1 MTIETYLNAIA
12 VAPINSPM
20 VALSRRNRYCRAM
33 SSNSQVNIDT
43 LLHAKWIIPV
53 DSVHRY
59 LERHAIAIH
68 DDKII
73 DILPSTLAEK
83 KYKANTNRNYD
94 QHALMPGLINSHTH
108 AAMNLFRGL
117 ADDLNLMDWLEN
129 HIWPAEAEHVNEA
142 FVHSGTELAIAEMI
156 RGGTTC
162 FNDMYFFPDIT
173 ARVAAETGMRA
184 SVGLIL
190 IDFPTVWANN
200 TEEYIDK
207 GLAVFD
213 KYKEH
218 DLVKTA
224 FAPHAPY
231 TVSDEPLKQIKT
243 LADEL
248 ELNIHMHV
256 HETEFEVNE
265 AVKNNGQRPLARLN
279 DLGLLSPSLQAVH
292 MTQLLTDEI
301 DLLASC
307 GSHIIHCPESNM
319 KLASGI
325 CPVTQLLEAGI
336 NVALGTDSSS
346 SNNNL
351 DMFGEMHTAALLAK
365 ISTMDATALP
375 ADQVLQ
381 MATIN
386 GARAL
391 GLEEI
396 TGSLEVGKFADI
408 VAVNFDTIETVPVYD
423 PVSHLV
429 YSSSRDHVTD
439 VWIAGKQRLTDR
451 VLNNIDENKL
461 KTDCINICN
470 KIN

>member
-1 MTIETYLNAIA
+1 
-12 VAPINSPM
+12 
-20 VALSRRNRYCRAM
+20 M
-33 SSNSQVNIDT
+33 SSHSKITIDT
-43 LLHAKWIIPV
+43 LLHAKWIVPV
-53 DSVHRY
+53 DNKHRY
-59 LERHAIAIH
+59 LEQHSIAIH
-68 DDKII
+68 EDKII
-73 DILPSTLAEK
+73 DILPTSQAKEK
-83 KYKANTNRNYD
+83 YHASISRSYD
-94 QHALMPGLINSHTH
+94 QHALIPGLINSHTH
-108 AAMNLFRGL
+108 TAMSLFRGL
-117 ADDLNLMDWLEN
+117 ADDLTLMDWLEN
-129 HIWPAEAEHVNEA
+129 HIWPAEAKHVNEA
-142 FVHSGTELAIAEMI
+142 FVHTGTELAIAEMI

-173 ARVAAETGMRA
+173 ARVADDIGMRA

-200 TEEYIDK
+200 SEEYIDK

-213 KYKEH
+213 HYKGHE
-218 DLVKTA
+218 LIKTA

-256 HETEFEVNE
+256 HETGLEVSE
-265 AVKNNGQRPLARLN
+265 AVKHNGQRPLARLN
-279 DLGLLSPSLQAVH
+279 DLGLLTPSLQAVH
-292 MTQLLTDEI
+292 MTQLQDDEI
-301 DLLASC
+301 ELLASC
-307 GSHIIHCPESNM
+307 GSHVIHCPESNM

-325 CPVTQLLEAGI
+325 CPAHRLLDAGI

-351 DMFGEMHTAALLAK
+351 DMFGEMQSAALLAK

-375 ADQVLQ
+375 ADQVLR

-391 GLEEI
+391 GMDEI

-408 VAVNFDTIETVPVYD
+408 VAVNFDTIETIPVYD

-429 YSSSRDHVTD
+429 FCSSRDHVTD
-439 VWIAGKQRLTDR
+439 VWIAGKQRLTDK

-461 KTDCINICN
+461 KEDCKNICKN
-470 KIN
+470 IN

>member
-1 MTIETYLNAIA
+1 
-12 VAPINSPM
+12 
-20 VALSRRNRYCRAM
+20 M
-33 SSNSQVNIDT
+33 SSHSKATIDT
-43 LLHAKWIIPV
+43 LLHAKWIVPV
-53 DSVHRY
+53 DNKHRY
-59 LERHAIAIH
+59 LEHHSIAIH
-68 DDKII
+68 EDKII
-73 DILPSTLAEK
+73 DILPTSQAKK
-83 KYKANTNRNYD
+83 KYDAGVSRSYD
-94 QHALMPGLINSHTH
+94 QHALIPGLINSHTH

-117 ADDLNLMDWLEN
+117 ADDLELMDWLEN
-129 HIWPAEAEHVNEA
+129 HIWPAEAKHVNEA
-142 FVHSGTELAIAEMI
+142 FVQTGTELAIAEMI

-173 ARVAAETGMRA
+173 ARVADDTGMRA

-200 TEEYIDK
+200 SEEYIDK

-213 KYKEH
+213 HYKGHE
-218 DLVKTA
+218 LIKTA

-231 TVSDEPLKQIKT
+231 TVSDDPLKQIKT

-256 HETEFEVNE
+256 HETNSEVNK

-279 DLGLLSPSLQAVH
+279 DLGLVSPSLQAVH
-292 MTQLLTDEI
+292 MTQLQDDEI
-301 DLLASC
+301 ELLASC
-307 GSHIIHCPESNM
+307 GSHVIHCPESNM

-325 CPVTQLLEAGI
+325 CPAHKLLDAGI

-351 DMFGEMHTAALLAK
+351 DMFGEMQSAALLAK

-375 ADQVLQ
+375 AEQVLQ

-391 GLEEI
+391 GIDEI

-408 VAVNFDTIETVPVYD
+408 VAVNFDTIETIPVYD

-429 YSSSRDHVTD
+429 FCSSRDHVTD
-439 VWIAGKQRLTDR
+439 VWIAGKQRLTDK
-451 VLNNIDENKL
+451 VLNSIDENKL
-461 KTDCINICN
+461 KEDCIKICKNIN
-470 KIN
+470 